1 MQVVL
6 IGSGGVASAIASE
19 LANCS
24 GQVLCGIYS
33 RQIEHATALRDRY
46 AISCPVITDNL
57 KSLPH
62 ADLYLVAVSDQ
73 AIPEVA
79 AALPRLDG
87 LVLHTSAVTPM
98 ACFNKQRAY
107 GVWYPFN
114 SFSKE
119 AITPFNGQKI
129 LYELASD
136 EGITILRQ
144 WNDLMKVD
152 AIPSTIEQRLWLHLA
167 GVLASNCTNR
177 LYTLSRRLLLQAS
190 LPTDLLDDIILRTA
204 SKATIMDPY
213 KAQTGPARRHDMATI
228 SRHRALLQQ
237 LPDDLQEISQVYE
250 LFTQSILND
259 Y

>member
-79 AALPRLDG
+79 TALPRLDG

-119 AITPFNGQKI
+119 AITFDAFDGVSCSSSASSP
-129 LYELASD
+129 ELMFSC
-136 EGITILRQ
+136 
-144 WNDLMKVD
+144 
-152 AIPSTIEQRLWLHLA
+152 S
-167 GVLASNCTNR
+167 
-177 LYTLSRRLLLQAS
+177 
-190 LPTDLLDDIILRTA
+190 
-204 SKATIMDPY
+204 ATI
-213 KAQTGPARRHDMATI
+213 HSSMASFI
-228 SRHRALLQQ
+228 FKCSCL
-237 LPDDLQEISQVYE
+237 
-250 LFTQSILND
+250 
-259 Y
+259 